1 MEQTHKPKALIVDD
15 SRAVRMIL
23 ARNLRELGYE
33 TGEAGDGVEA
43 LRLLTADPGGFSLAL
58 VDWNMP
64 EMNGMELLRAVRADA
79 RLAALTVLMV
89 TTETEIEHM
98 AAALDAGANEYVMKP
113 FTREILFDKLQLAG
127 LGPLGQS

>member
-64 EMNGMELLRAVRADA
+64 EMNGMELLRAVRGDA

-98 AAALDAGANEYVMKP
+98 AAALEAGAHEYVMKP

>member
-1 MEQTHKPKALIVDD
+1 MEQPAQPKALIVDD

-23 ARNLRELGYE
+23 ARHLRELGYE
-33 TGEAGDGVEA
+33 TGEAGDGIEA
-43 LRLLTADPGGFSLAL
+43 LRLLTADPAGFSLAL
-58 VDWNMP
+58 FDWNMP
-64 EMNGMELLRAVRADA
+64 EMDGMELLRAVRADG
-79 RLAALTVLMV
+79 RLAALTVIMV

-127 LGPLGQS
+127 LGR

>member
-1 MEQTHKPKALIVDD
+1 MEHTDKPKALIVDD

-23 ARNLRELGYE
+23 ARHLRELGYE
-33 TGEAGDGVEA
+33 TGEAGDGIEA
-43 LRLLTADPGGFSLAL
+43 LRLLTADPAVFSLAL

-64 EMNGMELLRAVRADA
+64 EMNGMELLRVVRADA
-79 RLAALTVLMV
+79 RLVKLTVIMV

-127 LGPLGQS
+127 LGR

>member
-1 MEQTHKPKALIVDD
+1 MEHTDTPRALIVDD

-23 ARNLRELGYE
+23 ARNLRELGYQ
-33 TGEAGDGVEA
+33 TAEAGDGVEA
-43 LRLLTADPGGFSLAL
+43 LRVLTAGPGGFSLAL

-79 RLAALTVLMV
+79 RLAGLTVIMV
-89 TTETEIEHM
+89 TTETEVEHM
-98 AAALDAGANEYVMKP
+98 AAALEAGANEYVMKP

-127 LGPLGQS
+127 LGR

>member
-1 MEQTHKPKALIVDD
+1 MEQPAKPKALIVDD

-23 ARNLRELGYE
+23 ARNLKELGYE

-43 LRLLTADPGGFSLAL
+43 LRQLTADAAGFSLAL

-79 RLAALTVLMV
+79 RLAALTVIMV

-98 AAALDAGANEYVMKP
+98 SAALEAGANEYVMKP
-113 FTREILFDKLQLAG
+113 FTREILLDKLQLAG
-127 LGPLGQS
+127 LGR